1 MEKVQNREHIAEL
14 SAPSRAT
21 KNGKTPSSGTVTRV
35 LQITSYPPPRAGWG
49 MRVYFLKKAM
59 EAEGDVCEVL
69 NIGKSRFLTGRDF
82 IPVFSGW
89 DYVKKVFRY
98 RLNGY
103 KIHMHLNGDSPKGF
117 ILTLLAEW
125 ISLLTFHRPILTFH
139 AGPVQIYF
147 PREKAPWLTPMYKF
161 IFGVARA
168 IICNN
173 QAVKEKIMSYGISG
187 EKIHPIQAF
196 SRQYLEFEEQRLAPE
211 LERLFQ
217 NHHPVIASYL
227 FFRPVFRVRDLLE
240 GFARFRSRYP
250 QARLVIMGDARPED
264 QQLAEYAGEMMDLL
278 DELGLRDAVYF
289 TGDLDHDCFLTVL
302 KRATVYLRTHI
313 KDGVCSS
320 VLEALS
326 LGTPVVAVD
335 NGIRPPGV
343 LTYADGDVDQLV
355 GQLEKAVSGGEE
367 IRRTLPRP
375 EIPDT
380 VAQEVALLRQM

>member
-1 MEKVQNREHIAEL
+1 MKHSLGKKPATVRTEPALESQNGR
-14 SAPSRAT
+14 
-21 KNGKTPSSGTVTRV
+21 TPVPRKVTRV

-82 IPVFSGW
+82 IPVFGGW

-98 RLNGY
+98 RLRGY

-117 ILTLLAEW
+117 ILTILAEL
-125 ISLLTFHRPILTFH
+125 ISLFTFHRPILTFH

-147 PREKAPWLTPMYKF
+147 PREKAPLLTPMYRF
-161 IFGVARA
+161 IFGVAGA
-168 IICNN
+168 IVCNN
-173 QAVKEKIMSYGISG
+173 EAVKEKIMAYGISG

-196 SRQYLEFEEQRLAPE
+196 SRQYLEFEEQCLAPE
-211 LERLFQ
+211 LDHLLRT
-217 NHHPVIASYL
+217 HHPVVASYL
-227 FFRPVFRVRDLLE
+227 FFRPVFRVEDLLE
-240 GFARFRSRYP
+240 GFARFRQRYP
-250 QARLVIMGDARPED
+250 EAKLVMMGDAQPED
-264 QQLAEYAGEMMDLL
+264 EELAAYAEEMKRRL
-278 DELGLRDAVYF
+278 EKLGLSDAVYF

-343 LTYADGDVDQLV
+343 LTYADGDVDRLV
-355 GQLEKAVSGGEE
+355 AQLEKAVSGD
-367 IRRTLPRP
+367 LVPPRP
-375 EIPDT
+375 DIPDT
-380 VAQEVALLRQM
+380 VSQEVALLRRV